1 MKMKRFHKNAIAAI
15 LLALAIGGPTTNS
28 AIAQDSF
35 KIGGVVALSGAFGI
49 IGEEMRKGAELA
61 IEMHGGKAL
70 GVPIEIS
77 WEDTETKP
85 DVAIQ
90 KATRLMSQG
99 VNAIFGAVSS
109 GSTLAMMK
117 VTERKKIPTIITL
130 SAADKITGS
139 DKGKYAFRTS
149 NTVGMEI
156 TMMASFAV
164 EKDIKSILLIVSDF
178 ATGRDMGSSLSDKLT
193 SKGINISET
202 ILTPLGN
209 KDFSVVIDKAAKSDA
224 DTVVI
229 IMTGGDAITFLKQ
242 SNQVKLQANKTI
254 FGTIIMDELFGK
266 AVGEGSYGV
275 YSTLRY
281 HFSIDTPANAKFVD
295 AYRAKY
301 DGLPSQFA
309 GEAFDGM
316 AWFLKVVDSTG
327 SWKSDD
333 WVTAWEDSKYS
344 DSIEGEKF
352 MRACDHQAT
361 QKGYFGVAVKGE
373 DPLPAVTMKIT
384 NSFAS
389 DELFAPC
396 N

>member
-1 MKMKRFHKNAIAAI
+1 MKSKLIRNAIASV
-15 LLALAIGGPTTNS
+15 ALVATTFVGVQS
-28 AIAQDSF
+28 SYAADDSF
-35 KIGGVVALSGAFGI
+35 KIGGIVALSGAYGI

-61 IEMHGGKAL
+61 IEMRGGNVL
-70 GVPIEIS
+70 GVPVEMM

-99 VNAIFGAVSS
+99 IHAVFGAVSS

-117 VTERKKIPTIITL
+117 VTERRKVPIIVTL

-139 DKGKYAFRTS
+139 DKGKYTFRTS

-156 TMMASFAV
+156 NMMASFV
-164 EKDIKSILLIVSDF
+164 KSKNIESIMMIVSDF
-178 ATGRDMGSSLSDKLT
+178 ATGRDMGSSLAEKLEGNGVKIT
-193 SKGINISET
+193 ET

-209 KDFSVVIDKAAKSDA
+209 KDFSVVIDQASKSAA

-242 SNQVKLQANKTI
+242 SHQVELQANKTI
-254 FGTIIMDELFGK
+254 FGTVIMDELFGK
-266 AVGEGSYGV
+266 AVGDGAYGV

-281 HFSIDTPANAKFVD
+281 HFSIDTPANKSFVD
-295 AYRAKY
+295 AFKAKY

-316 AWFLKVVDSTG
+316 AWFLDVVDKSG
-327 SWKSDD
+327 SWDADD
-333 WVTAWEDSKYS
+333 WVTTWEDSEYTSSVEGVKY
-344 DSIEGEKF
+344 

-361 QKGYFGVAVKGE
+361 QNGYFGVAVKGT
-373 DPLPAVTMKIT
+373 DPDPAVTMKIT
-384 NSFAS
+384 NA
-389 DELFAPC
+389 FAPEQVFEAC